1 LIHRK
6 VSWMIF
12 DILTLFPG
20 MFAAPLRE
28 SILGKAVERGLIQTR
43 VHNIRDFAHDK
54 HQVTDDRPFGGG
66 DGMVMKPEPIV
77 EALEF
82 LGNIGPPPRIILL
95 SPQGRLFNQRIARS
109 LTQASRLILICGRY
123 EGVDERVAE
132 YFTDDQIS
140 IGDYVLTG
148 GELAAMI
155 LVDAVSRLIPGVLGN
170 CASTEEESFTKPLLE
185 YPQYTRPQEFRG
197 HRVPDILLSGHHEA
211 INRWRRGQAL
221 LRTRQRRPDLF
232 AQLHATPEDI
242 DLLREIDGRPT
253 EQP

>member
-1 LIHRK
+1 
-6 VSWMIF
+6 
-12 DILTLFPG
+12 
-20 MFAAPLRE
+20 
-28 SILGKAVERGLIQTR
+28 
-43 VHNIRDFAHDK
+43 
-54 HQVTDDRPFGGG
+54 
-66 DGMVMKPEPIV
+66 
-77 EALEF
+77 
-82 LGNIGPPPRIILL
+82 
-95 SPQGRLFNQRIARS
+95 
-109 LTQASRLILICGRY
+109 
-123 EGVDERVAE
+123 
-132 YFTDDQIS
+132 
-140 IGDYVLTG
+140 
-148 GELAAMI
+148 MI